1 MDTLQF
7 QKAEFAAG
15 KSQCVLCRATIEQTY
30 FHLNGQVICPACAE
44 RAQAG
49 QQRPN
54 NTWVL
59 RGLLYG
65 AGMAILCAI
74 GYAIFTM
81 ATNMEMAL
89 ISVAIG
95 YLVGKAV
102 RAGSHGLGGRR
113 CQVLA
118 VMLTY
123 FAIIMGY
130 LPPAIKGMQEI
141 TKKAEAK
148 KAGLNSKQL
157 DIAEATAA
165 SPNSSAPPAGQRPGR
180 KASLLGWMLAVVMVA
195 VVVVFVAVAAPFAV
209 LASGF
214 SGIISVLILF
224 FGLQRA
230 WKETARDSRLL
241 MGPYELEGA

>member
-15 KSQCVLCRATIEQTY
+15 KSQCVLCPATIEQTY
-30 FHLNGQVICPACAE
+30 FHLNGQVICPACAGK
-44 RAQAG
+44 AQAG

-65 AGMAILCAI
+65 AGMAVLCSI

-81 ATNMEMAL
+81 VTNMEMAL
-89 ISVAIG
+89 ISIAIG

-130 LPPAIKGMQEI
+130 LPPAIKGMQEV
-141 TKKAEAK
+141 TKRTAAK
-148 KAGLNSKQL
+148 KAGLNSQQTEGA
-157 DIAEATAA
+157 DSITA
-165 SPNSSAPPAGQRPGR
+165 SPNNSAPPA
-180 KASLLGWMLAVVMVA
+180 
-195 VVVVFVAVAAPFAV
+195 
-209 LASGF
+209 
-214 SGIISVLILF
+214 
-224 FGLQRA
+224 
-230 WKETARDSRLL
+230 
-241 MGPYELEGA
+241 